1 MNRNEKL
8 LAMSQTAMLTA
19 VLAVLAQIA
28 VPMPSNVPLTLQTFG
43 AALCAW
49 LGGMKKGVPAV
60 LLYLAAGAVGM
71 PVFAGFRGGFAVLLG
86 YTGGFLWGFV
96 PLALCCASAAR
107 RRFLAVPAGL
117 AGILCCHSIGVMQ
130 YCLTAGTGLR
140 ESFLLVSA
148 PYLLKDILSAALAY
162 TAALLIRRALRSAG
176 VQL

>member
-8 LAMSQTAMLTA
+8 LSMSQTAMLTA

-96 PLALCCASAAR
+96 PLALCCAAAAR
-107 RRFLAVPAGL
+107 RRYLAVLAGL
-117 AGILCCHSIGVMQ
+117 AGIFCCHGIGVLQ
-130 YCLTAGTGLR
+130 YCLTAGTEPQEG
-140 ESFLLVSA
+140 FLLVSA
-148 PYLLKDILSAALAY
+148 PYLLKDILSAAAAY
-162 TAALLIRRALRSAG
+162 AAARFIRRALRAAG